1 MGWSVGLPVG
11 SLVGA
16 WTQDRETQA
25 PQVRNMIFILQ
36 TYQYKIILYLLLIL
50 TLVVSFVGLGVGLDV
65 GFLVG
70 GVVGTGEPSYTISIS
85 A

>member
-1 MGWSVGLPVG
+1 MGWSVGLLVG

-25 PQVRNMIFILQ
+25 QVRNMIFILQ

-70 GVVGTGEPSYTISIS
+70 GGVGTGEPSYTISIS